1 MLGSAVQVRPLLPS
15 SKKAAQTGGLFCGGK
30 VIASRLA
37 DPALFLLGTAQ
48 EGPARSS
55 PPLATIYEEGRPN
68 GRPFCGG
75 KVIAS
80 RLADPALFCWGRRRR
95 ACPFKSAPCYH
106 LQRRPP
112 KRRPF
117 CGGKVLPVSGLF
129 AVLALMLVETVG
141 GLRQGTLETWIL
153 RTFMTVDEQSHIP
166 GLLIG

>member
-30 VIASRLA
+30 LIASRLA

-48 EGPARSS
+48 EGLPVQV
-55 PPLATIYEEGRPN
+55 RP
-68 GRPFCGG
+68 
-75 KVIAS
+75 
-80 RLADPALFCWGRRRR
+80 
-95 ACPFKSAPCYH
+95 
-106 LQRRPP
+106 
-112 KRRPF
+112 
-117 CGGKVLPVSGLF
+117 LPVSGLF

>member
-48 EGPARSS
+48 EGLPVQVRPLLPSS
-55 PPLATIYEEGRPN
+55 KKAAQT
-68 GRPFCGG
+68 GG
-75 KVIAS
+75 
-80 RLADPALFCWGRRRR
+80 LFG
-95 ACPFKSAPCYH
+95 
-106 LQRRPP
+106 
-112 KRRPF
+112 
-117 CGGKVLPVSGLF
+117 GGKVLPVSGLF